1 MELSR
6 KDDLMSVGYLIVYM
20 FNGQLPWSNVST
32 CDGRADYAKT
42 LQAKRNTRIE
52 QLCSG
57 LPKGVAEFLLYC
69 YLSCKFAETPNY
81 DLLRKKVLD
90 SLPKADRGSATFD
103 WS

>member
-57 LPKGVAEFLLYC
+57 LGLVREHLHRGPLGVQAVRLKLP
-69 YLSCKFAETPNY
+69 A
-81 DLLRKKVLD
+81 LRL
-90 SLPKADRGSATFD
+90 T
-103 WS
+103 